1 MNDSEIRNGKVIIK
15 EPGFECPA
23 IALSIIF
30 WITVLLL
37 WLSNTYK

>member
-15 EPGFECPA
+15 EPGLECPA
-23 IALSIIF
+23 IILSIIF
-30 WITVLLL
+30 WIIILFL